1 MIYLCQL
8 SEFIFTTEWKLRFQ
22 TVVGVVN
29 SSRKVFIF
37 AFSCFRGCYGAPY
50 DCDTSEKLINEIKLE
65 MWKILKLLFHFSLL
79 ASSHNCQAKCS
90 SPSSSFPISL
100 ALHYSNISYSFPL
113 FSAVHIPLRT
123 PPFFYS
129 YRRTRLALKL
139 LKCNPPPNPTSE
151 WESNSAGK
159 SDKELKLQEKR
170 KKVVCWEKH
179 FGKWIMIAHS
189 TSQESSQSAS

>member
-90 SPSSSFPISL
+90 SPFSSFPIFLCIIQIFRIHFLYSL
-100 ALHYSNISYSFPL
+100 LFTFRSAL
-113 FSAVHIPLRT
+113 R
-123 PPFFYS
+123 PFFYS

-159 SDKELKLQEKR
+159 SDKELKLQEKK

-189 TSQESSQSAS
+189 TSQESS